1 MAKLD
6 TQSDGDVTLVF
17 FKDAAILDEKNVEA
31 LGRNLTEISD
41 SGYKMKMLI
50 NFEKIEYLSSAVL
63 GKLVA
68 LHKKMKKDKAT
79 LKLCCMKPNILE
91 VFKITKLDKLF
102 DIHPDQA
109 KAIKSFKSFKLFGR

>member
-6 TQSDGDVTLVF
+6 TQSNGDVTLVF
-17 FKDAAILDEKNVEA
+17 FRDAAILDETNVEE
-31 LGRNLTEISD
+31 LGRNLFDISD
-41 SGYKMKMLI
+41 KGTKMKMLI

-79 LKLCCMKPNILE
+79 LKLCCMRPNIHE
-91 VFKITKLDKLF
+91 IFKITKLDKLF
-102 DIHPDQA
+102 EIYPDQA
-109 KAIKSFKSFKLFGR
+109 KAVKSFKSFKLFGR